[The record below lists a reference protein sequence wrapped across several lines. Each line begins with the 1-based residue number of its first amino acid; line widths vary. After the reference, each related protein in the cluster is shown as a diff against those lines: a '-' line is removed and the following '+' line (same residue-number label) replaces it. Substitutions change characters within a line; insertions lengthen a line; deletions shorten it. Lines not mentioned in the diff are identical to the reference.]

1 MGRKK
6 TLGSNALQFNEQE
19 SNKLIFLKTLQG
31 IKIKDF
37 GINKLKQEMNIKE
50 FMRQQDR
57 FIYNDPVQRNA
68 DAWDDLK
75 GSMLM
80 HSYIMGIP
88 VPNIYVQ
95 LVNGK
100 YNVIDG
106 KQRLTKTIKFVEN
119 KMPLHK
125 DTPPVTITDE
135 EGNVHEYPIANHMF
149 TALPEEFQ
157 NRILGLTLVFE
168 LLEMDDEIKNLVFQ
182 RLNNNE
188 SLNAIEKLEA
198 HMDNATIDYLST
210 MTNNPLIQ
218 NVSISGNLRNRKG
231 DREVIV
237 QSMLFIDKDGE
248 TGIGSADYTKWV
260 IDTGVPTEA
269 KRAFAESVQYLNL
282 VVDHIDN
289 KHYKE
294 TFKKTHIPMLCMVAK
309 HAQATIAPED
319 FANWLIS
326 FLVERYKDE
335 SYREF
340 ASNKAASKENTSARY
355 RLMLKDF
362 NKTFNLS

>member
-1 MGRKK
+1 MARKK
-6 TLGSNALQFNEQE
+6 TEGANALQLSEQHSE
-19 SNKLIFLKTLQG
+19 KLIFLKTLQG

-95 LVNGK
+95 LANGK

-106 KQRLTKTIKFVEN
+106 KQRLTKTLKFVEN

-125 DTPPVTITDE
+125 DTPPVTISDE
-135 EGNVHEYPIANHMF
+135 EGNIHEYPIANHMF
-149 TALPEEFQ
+149 SALPEEFQ

-168 LLEMDDEIKNLVFQ
+168 LLEMDDNIKNVVFQ

-188 SLNAIEKLEA
+188 SLKAIEKLEA
-198 HMDNATIDYLST
+198 YMDNETIDYLST
-210 MTNNPLIQ
+210 MTKNALIQ
-218 NVSISGNLRNRKG
+218 NVSISGTLRNRKG
-231 DREVIV
+231 DREVIL
-237 QSMLFIDKDGE
+237 QSLLFIDKSGD

-260 IDTGVPTEA
+260 IETGVPSEM
-269 KRAFAESVQYLNL
+269 KRAFAEAVQYLNL
-282 VVDHIDN
+282 VIEHIDG
-289 KHYKE
+289 KHYRDAL
-294 TFKKTHIPMLCMVAK
+294 KKTHIPMLCLVAQTAK
-309 HAQATIAPED
+309 DKVSPQD
-319 FANWLIS
+319 FAKWVLS
-326 FLVERYKDE
+326 FLIERYKDE

-340 ASNKAASKENTSARY
+340 ASSKAASKENASARY

-362 NKTFNLS
+362 KKTFDLS